1 MRSFQNFFR
10 EDTIQFKALDYIKSH
25 EAIQETIK
33 KLKLLKE
40 NKNLPESEIAKFLL
54 ENHSKA
60 LDLKDS
66 KYRFYWYDDR
76 IMIEKV

>member
-54 ENHSKA
+54 ENHSTA